1 MEATIRA
8 LNVFAE
14 LRVTTHSRA
23 DPAWLLNVDR
33 FAVQRT
39 QNIDN
44 ALFSSL
50 QSQSGNVCLP
60 CAPQKV
66 HSAAVLVTVGIELPG
81 QFDMARLSK
90 HLDALLFG
98 KALGAEVAVYRAKGV
113 LRLASQ
119 PYLHIL
125 QSVHEVFDIQPCDIL
140 DSSEA
145 SNKIIL
151 IGRNL
156 QQSEIE
162 RGFCS
167 CLV

>member
-14 LRVTTHSRA
+14 LKVTTHSRA

-33 FAVQRT
+33 FAVRT
-39 QNIDN
+39 QTINN

-90 HLDALLFG
+90 YLDALLFG
-98 KALGAEVAVYRAKGV
+98 KAMGAEVVVYRAKGV

-145 SNKIIL
+145 SNKVIL

-162 RGFCS
+162 RGFRS